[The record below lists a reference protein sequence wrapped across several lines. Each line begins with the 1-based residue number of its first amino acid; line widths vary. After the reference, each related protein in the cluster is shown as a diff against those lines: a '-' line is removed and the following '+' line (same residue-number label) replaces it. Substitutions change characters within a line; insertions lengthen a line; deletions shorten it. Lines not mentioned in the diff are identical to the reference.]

1 MSAAFTI
8 PGSDLSFYKVSY
20 NGQVYFPLFFPGYNL
35 RFRTEVG
42 YGERYGDTQTYPF
55 YENFYAGGFGSVRG
69 WERNTLGPRSTSPE
83 GDPFTRPEGEPI
95 GGNLLVEGSA
105 EIIFPVPFVKNPR
118 RFRALVFFDAGNV
131 FNQNCSQFSV
141 NCFGFTLDE
150 IRYSVGAAVTMI
162 SGMGPMTF
170 ALSFPLNATTLDET
184 EGFTFEL
191 GRTF

>member
-1 MSAAFTI
+1 MF
-8 PGSDLSFYKVSY
+8 L
-20 NGQVYFPLFFPGYNL
+20 
-35 RFRTEVG
+35 
-42 YGERYGDTQTYPF
+42 
-55 YENFYAGGFGSVRG
+55 
-69 WERNTLGPRSTSPE
+69 
-83 GDPFTRPEGEPI
+83 
-95 GGNLLVEGSA
+95 
-105 EIIFPVPFVKNPR
+105 
-118 RFRALVFFDAGNV
+118 DAGNV